1 MPHKVSGYM
10 STYNPPMP
18 GLLEGKVG
26 VIANLSE
33 RHGYPWGIA
42 QACARE
48 GARLVVGYQ
57 ERFARHVE
65 ELSADLPHSLRFP
78 LEFGAP
84 DQDAQIGA
92 AMDLVKRECG
102 GLDFVIHTAAFAP
115 PAAMMGRFADTERAH
130 FQTALDVSAY
140 SFLALVRAAEPLLVA
155 RGGGTA
161 LAMTYYGGEKVTLG
175 YKVMGIAKGALDNI
189 GRYLAAELGPE
200 KIRVNMLSLGVQRT
214 VAARG
219 IPGFLDMMRKAGEAA
234 PLRTTIETIDAGN
247 AAVFL
252 CSDWGRY
259 ITGEILHVDAGYS
272 ILGMWQ
278 PPEA

>member
-1 MPHKVSGYM
+1 M
-10 STYNPPMP
+10 

-26 VIANLSE
+26 LIANLSE

-65 ELSADLPHSLRFP
+65 ELSADLPGSVRFP
-78 LEFGAP
+78 LEFGGP
-84 DQDAQIGA
+84 GQDDQIGA

-115 PAAMMGRFADTERAH
+115 PAAMMGRFTDTERDH

-140 SFLALVRAAEPLLVA
+140 SFLALVRAAEPLLVE

-161 LAMTYYGGEKVTLG
+161 LA
-175 YKVMGIAKGALDNI
+175 
-189 GRYLAAELGPE
+189 
-200 KIRVNMLSLGVQRT
+200 
-214 VAARG
+214 
-219 IPGFLDMMRKAGEAA
+219 
-234 PLRTTIETIDAGN
+234 
-247 AAVFL
+247 
-252 CSDWGRY
+252 
-259 ITGEILHVDAGYS
+259 
-272 ILGMWQ
+272 
-278 PPEA
+278 